1 MEQRPEEII
10 FTSEDG
16 EEVLFTVLEQTKLA
30 EEDYLLVSIKG
41 EDGEEEA
48 LILKDKSV
56 ESDEEAVY
64 ELVED
69 EKEMELLA
77 KVFEELIGD
86 IEIEIE

>member
-30 EEDYLLVSIKG
+30 EEDYLLVSTKG

-69 EKEMELLA
+69 EKEMELLV

>member
-1 MEQRPEEII
+1 MEHKPEEII

-16 EEVLFTVLEQTKLA
+16 QEVLFRVLEQTKLA
-30 EEDYLLVSIKG
+30 EEDYLLVSREG

-56 ESDEEAVY
+56 ESDEDAIY

-69 EKEMELLA
+69 EKEMKLLA

>member
-1 MEQRPEEII
+1 MEHKPEEII

-16 EEVLFTVLEQTKLA
+16 EEVLFRVLEQTKLA
-30 EEDYLLVSIKG
+30 EEDYLLVSTEG

-56 ESDEEAVY
+56 ESDGDAVY

-69 EKEMELLA
+69 EIEMKLLA